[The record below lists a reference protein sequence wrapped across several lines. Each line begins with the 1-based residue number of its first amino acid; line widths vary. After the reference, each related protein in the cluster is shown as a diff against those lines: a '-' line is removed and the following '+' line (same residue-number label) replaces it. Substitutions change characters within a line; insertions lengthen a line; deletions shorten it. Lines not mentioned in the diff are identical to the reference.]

1 MLKDC
6 FKVTR
11 FLFTIQTFFRS
22 FGSSPSPSVLQL
34 KHGSGRWNQSALHR
48 SPMPEGREKA
58 CLCRGCDPSSTTGIQ
73 PTDRMLFKMTE
84 CCGSD
89 RLHPA
94 SRQCFRP
101 TTVSVLVH
109 LLSYVSLSEVG
120 MLGMYRCLASRRQTP
135 CNCHAKKIE
144 FPHKHSCVCV
154 CAGYLMPFTPR
165 FNRQHEQYT
174 LEPDFS
180 SQLEMKNVALS
191 LDRNVSCQK
200 CTAEPRVSVNYCI
213 GARYGATL

>member
-1 MLKDC
+1 MVHNARLFLDCNPFFNLAGSAYGIQASLICRTQDVERLLCALKLPDSC
-6 FKVTR
+6 SPYK
-11 FLFTIQTFFRS
+11 LS
-22 FGSSPSPSVLQL
+22 FAPLVVHRQPSVLQL
-34 KHGSGRWNQSALHR
+34 KHCSGRWNQSALHR
-48 SPMPEGREKA
+48 SHMPEGREKA

-101 TTVSVLVH
+101 TTVSALVH

-135 CNCHAKKIE
+135 CNCHAKKIG
-144 FPHKHSCVCV
+144 FPHKHSCVC
-154 CAGYLMPFTPR
+154 AFDAIHT
-165 FNRQHEQYT
+165 
-174 LEPDFS
+174 
-180 SQLEMKNVALS
+180 
-191 LDRNVSCQK
+191 
-200 CTAEPRVSVNYCI
+200 
-213 GARYGATL
+213 

>member
-1 MLKDC
+1 MSYPGCWTTGLC

-11 FLFTIQTFFRS
+11 FLFTIQTFFCS

-34 KHGSGRWNQSALHR
+34 KHCSGRWNQSALHR
-48 SPMPEGREKA
+48 SHMPEGRGKA
-58 CLCRGCDPSSTTGIQ
+58 CLCRGYDPSSTTGIQ

-84 CCGSD
+84 CCGRD

-94 SRQCFRP
+94 SRLCFRP
-101 TTVSVLVH
+101 TIVSALVH

-135 CNCHAKKIE
+135 CNCHAKKIR
-144 FPHKHSCVCV
+144 FTHKHSSV
-154 CAGYLMPFTPR
+154 CAGYVMPFTPK

-174 LEPDFS
+174 L
-180 SQLEMKNVALS
+180 
-191 LDRNVSCQK
+191 
-200 CTAEPRVSVNYCI
+200 
-213 GARYGATL
+213 